1 MWSVPVD
8 QHVLFDDGCSGT
20 SLECFNVWNG
30 EFKMS
35 RMVESLGISAG
46 TVVGVRCIVR
56 TNVVGF
62 SVIVPSDNLEEL
74 EFILELENLFP
85 SVVPQSLGVEEP
97 VLGVRHF
104 FTKVSEDWLLIWF
117 LGYLRSR
124 TYTKE
129 RRAPCNPSERDR

>member
-30 EFKMS
+30 EFKMG

-62 SVIVPSDNLEEL
+62 SVIVPSDDLEEL
-74 EFILELENLFP
+74 EFVLHLEDLFP
-85 SVVPQSLGVEEP
+85 SVVPERLGVEEP
-97 VLGVRHF
+97 VLGVGDF
-104 FTKVSEDWLLIWF
+104 FAKVGEDCESACD
-117 LGYLRSR
+117 LRCGSR
-124 TYTKE
+124 V
-129 RRAPCNPSERDR
+129 R